1 MSQKRPRITRE
12 KQTIGTMLSMYCS
25 AKHHVNGLCP
35 GCTELEEYAFE
46 RLDKCPFQEGKT
58 TCAKCPVHCY
68 RPSMREKVKA
78 VMRYSGPR
86 MVYRHPA
93 MTIFHLIDGRRNKPV
108 KPPA

>member
-1 MSQKRPRITRE
+1 
-12 KQTIGTMLSMYCS
+12 
-25 AKHHVNGLCP
+25 
-35 GCTELEEYAFE
+35 
-46 RLDKCPFQEGKT
+46 
-58 TCAKCPVHCY
+58 
-68 RPSMREKVKA
+68 MREKVKA